1 MSEVLRKL
9 PRRKFLHLAA
19 GAAALPFAPYV
30 ARAQAYPARPVR
42 IISGF
47 PPGGSNDLYARLIAQ
62 WLSERLGQQFFVE
75 NRAGAGGNL
84 GTEAAANAAADGY
97 TLLLTSSG
105 DAWNATLYGNLR
117 FNFMRDLEPVA
128 SVARGMDALIVHGS
142 MPVKSVPELIAAAKA
157 NPGKITMASAGVGSA
172 PHMCW
177 ELFRSMAG
185 IDMLHVP
192 YRGGGP
198 ALTDLLGGQVQAYMP
213 TLVSAIEHI
222 RAGKFRTLA
231 VTAASR
237 ASVLPDIPAL
247 GEFVPGYDATLWWGI
262 AARKGTPA
270 DILQKLNTEINA
282 GLANPALSG
291 RIAEL
296 GDAAF
301 ASSREDFARVIADD
315 TTKWG
320 NVIRTAGIRAE

>member
-1 MSEVLRKL
+1 MSEVLRRL

-19 GAAALPFAPYV
+19 GAAALPFAPYM

-47 PPGGSNDLYARLIAQ
+47 PPGGSNDLYARLMAQ

-117 FNFMRDLEPVA
+117 FNFMRDFEPVA

-213 TLVSAIEHI
+213 TLVSCIEHI

-262 AARKGTPA
+262 AAPKGTPL
-270 DILQKLNTEINA
+270 DIIQKLHTEINA

-315 TTKWG
+315 TTKWA

>member
-157 NPGKITMASAGVGSA
+157 NPGKITMATAGVGSA

-213 TLVSAIEHI
+213 TLVSCIEHI

-262 AARKGTPA
+262 AAPKGTPA

>member
-47 PPGGSNDLYARLIAQ
+47 PPGGSNDLYARLMAQ

-117 FNFMRDLEPVA
+117 FNFMRDFEPVA

-213 TLVSAIEHI
+213 TLVSCIEHI

-320 NVIRTAGIRAE
+320 NVIRAAGIRAE

>member
-142 MPVKSVPELIAAAKA
+142 VPVKSVPELIAAAKA

-262 AARKGTPA
+262 AAPKGTPL
-270 DILQKLNTEINA
+270 DIIQKLHTEINA
-282 GLANPALSG
+282 GLAQPAVGG

>member
-117 FNFMRDLEPVA
+117 FNFMRDFEPVA

-301 ASSREDFARVIADD
+301 ASSREDFAHVIADD